1 MASQRSKTG
10 WNAPKS
16 GGYSAKVADSGRY
29 VKTSTT
35 GRHPQTAVTES
46 NKPMPPKGR
55 GAASTPTGTE
65 VATHD

>member
-1 MASQRSKTG
+1 MATQRSKTG

-16 GGYSAKVADSGRY
+16 GGYSAKVADGGRY

-35 GRHPQTAVTES
+35 SRNPQTGVTES
-46 NKPMPPKGR
+46 NKPKPPKGR
-55 GAASTPTGTE
+55 GAASTPTATG